1 MLYNG
6 PGRGSCKVYH
16 SHPTDPL
23 TTITIFRCNHAMIH
37 SLEIIEMTS
46 LFRNDEKEEAVEVIR
61 KQMEMLESHVMGII
75 ATIDHVT
82 VVTIVKVVAVVAVD
96 HVMATEAV
104 ILNSK

>member
-1 MLYNG
+1 
-6 PGRGSCKVYH
+6 
-16 SHPTDPL
+16 
-23 TTITIFRCNHAMIH
+23 
-37 SLEIIEMTS
+37 MTS

-61 KQMEMLESHVMGII
+61 KQMEMLENHVMEII

-96 HVMATEAV
+96 HEMATEAV